1 MTRSPDDVVA
11 RAEAF
16 VRQEAGFAQVTTL
29 DAHGYPVSR
38 SMTAFL
44 ADGFVVELVQR
55 RVHRRLA
62 QLSADPRLLTTWV
75 GPPAPAA
82 SNERPHV
89 FDLGRL
95 PDRAVMVRGAAQVM
109 DDDWTWEVYAR
120 HRAAHLARGADRA
133 PARDRAQVA
142 ADLVGMRVVPY
153 RVRLEG
159 FGAGAQSYDWTVGPP
174 LHRDPPSPPPP
185 QGAP

>member
-1 MTRSPDDVVA
+1 MTRPPDDVVA

-29 DAHGYPVSR
+29 DAYGYPVSR

-62 QLSADPRLLTTWV
+62 QLAADPRLLTTWV
-75 GPPAPAA
+75 GAPAPSAT
-82 SNERPHV
+82 NERPHV

-95 PDRAVMVRGAAQVM
+95 PDRTVMVRGAAHLM
-109 DDDWTWEVYAR
+109 DEDWTWEVYAR
-120 HRAAHLARGADRA
+120 HRAQHLAHGNDRA
-133 PARDRAQVA
+133 PARDRGRVA
-142 ADLVGMRVVPY
+142 ADLIGMRVEPF

-159 FGAGAQSYDWTVGPP
+159 FAVGAQSYDWSVGWP
-174 LHRDPPSPPPP
+174 LDQPPPP
-185 QGAP
+185 QQGAP